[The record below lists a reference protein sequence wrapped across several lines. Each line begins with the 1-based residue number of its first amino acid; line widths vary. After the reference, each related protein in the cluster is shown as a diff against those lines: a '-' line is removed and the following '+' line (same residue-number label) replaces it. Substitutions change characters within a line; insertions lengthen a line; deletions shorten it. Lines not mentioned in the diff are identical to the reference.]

1 MQVFEVHPAGLAH
14 QCQRRF
20 VEAPEFQVAEYG
32 LVLMFQVITHM
43 AGDESAEAA
52 IGARYGRAASS
63 PLPGQCLEVFEDQ
76 LQQQLAFALVIEVQ
90 RRGID
95 PRFGRQ
101 LPKAHRAVAIT
112 RDQFDGSL
120 ADIGFSHVHG

>member
-1 MQVFEVHPAGLAH
+1 
-14 QCQRRF
+14 
-20 VEAPEFQVAEYG
+20 
-32 LVLMFQVITHM
+32 M
-43 AGDESAEAA
+43 AGDERAQFRIGPRDGGAA
-52 IGARYGRAASS
+52 ACPCLGH
-63 PLPGQCLEVFEDQ
+63 PLEIFQNQ

-90 RRGID
+90 RRGVD
-95 PRFGRQ
+95 PRFSRQ